1 MTLFPPENADNID
14 EESGDENKADIDH
27 LPGRILRSEVE
38 VTFAA
43 KPNDDEDFDFW

>member
-14 EESGDENKADIDH
+14 EESGDENKAEINH